1 VNCLLLEPGELDAR
15 GRARLEG
22 RRLEHARKVLGA
34 HAGDALRAGVV
45 GGPLGRAEVLSID
58 AHALELHFS
67 AEREPPAKLPV
78 TLVLALPRPKVLSRT
93 LAAVTSLGVARIELV
108 NAWRVEKAYW
118 QSDRLGPEH
127 LAAAITDGL
136 EQAVDTVAPELTF
149 ERLFVP
155 FCSERLPGLVAGAT
169 GLVAHPRAEKALVP
183 ISGPVL
189 LAVGPEGGFI
199 DAELGSLERAGLA
212 RVSLGPRVLR
222 VETAV
227 AALVGRLSPG

>member
-118 QSDRLGPEH
+118 QSDRLAPEA
-127 LAAAITDGL
+127 LRAALVEGL
-136 EQAVDTVAPELTF
+136 EQAVDSVLPQVRLH
-149 ERLFVP
+149 RLFVP
-155 FCSERLPGLVAGAT
+155 FAERELPALAAGAT
-169 GLVAHPRAEKALVP
+169 CLVAHPHASVPAPRGVAGPLV
-183 ISGPVL
+183 

-199 DAELGSLERAGLA
+199 EAELGSLA
-212 RVSLGPRVLR
+212 RGGFAAVSLGPRVLR
-222 VETAV
+222 TETAV
-227 AALVGRLSPG
+227 ATLLGRLG